1 MSETALQTP
10 RPVEK
15 GQEVFQHQGFPAGVQ
30 PMCAALGG
38 AVSEQVDACR
48 RLKPFEKP
56 SLEQIC
62 CQDLLLHGTLVLEQL
77 IAEGLHQ
84 MGGTHTGSTCEK
96 MQSMGRTHAGEV
108 HGGLSPMGETPD

>member
-56 SLEQIC
+56 SL
-62 CQDLLLHGTLVLEQL
+62 
-77 IAEGLHQ
+77 
-84 MGGTHTGSTCEK
+84 
-96 MQSMGRTHAGEV
+96 
-108 HGGLSPMGETPD
+108 